1 MTAARK
7 MGVPV
12 VSYDRLILDSDA
24 NAYVSFDNI
33 KVGEMQAG
41 SLVKL
46 KPKGNYVKMGSA
58 PTDYNA
64 KLLRIGQ
71 DHILDPLVKKGDIKI
86 VGDQWSND
94 WLAVNALK
102 NMENILTRTKNKV
115 DAVVDSYDGTAGGC
129 IQALAEQNW
138 RARSGVGT
146 GRGTGGLPAHRG
158 RHPDHDGLQARAFP
172 GGQSSGDRG
181 EAGQGRSAHG
191 KARHYQ

>member
-1 MTAARK
+1 M
-7 MGVPV
+7 P
-12 VSYDRLILDSDA
+12 
-24 NAYVSFDNI
+24 
-33 KVGEMQAG
+33 AG

-46 KPKGNYVKMGSA
+46 KPKGNYVKMGGA

-115 DAVVDSYDGTAGGC
+115 DAVVDF
-129 IQALAEQNW
+129 LAARPGAASRPWPSRTW
-138 RARSGVGT
+138 RARCWCRDRT
-146 GRGTGGLPAHRG
+146 RNWRPA
-158 RHPDHDGLQARAFP
+158 
-172 GGQSSGDRG
+172 
-181 EAGQGRSAHG
+181 SA
-191 KARHYQ
+191 ASPAPRP